1 MTNYTTMK
9 NKGIIILVMLLGLL
23 SCYGAAEAQ
32 TKVRT
37 KQHTVTLIVKEKGNQ
52 DAIIMATCLLN
63 PL

>member
-1 MTNYTTMK
+1 MINYTTMK